1 KELIGNGDVETTVV
15 ATGTDALKEL
25 GATRYDCIV
34 LDLGLPDQG
43 GADLIREMQR
53 QHGARTPPV
62 VVYTAKTLTRREETE
77 LRGLSDAIVIKDAR
91 SPERL
96 LDETTLFLHR
106 VQSKLPESQRRLL
119 ERVQREDVQLS
130 GRKVL
135 VVDDDLR
142 NIFAISTALE
152 NYKMIVSYA

>member
-1 KELIGNGDVETTVV
+1 
-15 ATGTDALKEL
+15 
-25 GATRYDCIV
+25 R
-34 LDLGLPDQG
+34 
-43 GADLIREMQR
+43 
-53 QHGARTPPV
+53 HGPRTPPV
-62 VVYTAKTLTRREETE
+62 VVYTAKALTRREESE

-135 VVDDDLR
+135 VVDDELR

-152 NYKMIVSYA
+152 NYKMIVSYAESGKEALTKLEKDTDVAAILMDVMMPEMDGFEATRRIRAMQGYAD